1 MGAEPV
7 DNRGLEIGQGVDHI
21 QVAVVAYVLDVLNT
35 GGYFGVRREGE
46 DYGFDGGGVGVE
58 ERG

>member
-1 MGAEPV
+1 M
-7 DNRGLEIGQGVDHI
+7 
-21 QVAVVAYVLDVLNT
+21 VAYVLDVLNA

-46 DYGFDGGGVGVE
+46 DYGLDGGGVGVE